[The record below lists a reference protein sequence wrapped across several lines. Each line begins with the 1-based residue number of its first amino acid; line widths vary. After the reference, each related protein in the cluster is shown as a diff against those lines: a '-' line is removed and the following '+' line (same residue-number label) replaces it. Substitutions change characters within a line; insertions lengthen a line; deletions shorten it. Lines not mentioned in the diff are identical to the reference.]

1 LRLASSNTTASSLPT
16 NERLAA
22 FKNNTND
29 PGLAALYFQFGRY
42 LLISSSRPGSMP
54 ANLQGLW
61 AWQMSPP
68 WNADFHTNINVQMN
82 YWPAETT
89 NLPEMHLPL
98 FDLMDLIAVTGNRT
112 AKATYGA
119 NGWVVHHL
127 TDAWGRTAPADGP
140 IGVWP
145 MGAAWLARHPWEH
158 YEFTGDKKFLSNRA
172 WPLMKGAARFIM
184 DFLVEAPQG
193 TAFPGKLV
201 TAPSV
206 SPENGFRMVPKGPV
220 HEFTYGSTMDMEI
233 IRDLLQNCIQATKV
247 LNIEPAFRAEC
258 ERTLARL
265 IPLQISKSGRIQE
278 WIEDYEET
286 SKDHRHVSHLY
297 ALYPAADISPT
308 STPALAEA
316 ARKVLAV
323 RGDAGTGWSL
333 AWKIDFWA
341 RLHDGDHAHL
351 LLSNLLKNN
360 TLPNLFDTHPPFQI
374 DGNFGATAAFAEM
387 LLQSHV
393 PDGINGWEIELL
405 PALPSAWP
413 EGKVTGL
420 RARGG
425 ITVGI
430 DWKQGK
436 LATVHL
442 LPAHDGKLRVR
453 SGSLVKVLDVKKGK
467 ALTLNAQL
475 ITQ

>member
-1 LRLASSNTTASSLPT
+1 
-16 NERLAA
+16 
-22 FKNNTND
+22 
-29 PGLAALYFQFGRY
+29 
-42 LLISSSRPGSMP
+42 
-54 ANLQGLW
+54 
-61 AWQMSPP
+61 
-68 WNADFHTNINVQMN
+68 
-82 YWPAETT
+82 
-89 NLPEMHLPL
+89 
-98 FDLMDLIAVTGNRT
+98 
-112 AKATYGA
+112 
-119 NGWVVHHL
+119 
-127 TDAWGRTAPADGP
+127 
-140 IGVWP
+140 
-145 MGAAWLARHPWEH
+145 
-158 YEFTGDKKFLSNRA
+158 
-172 WPLMKGAARFIM
+172 MKGAARFIM